1 MSTTK
6 QMSLG
11 EIINRLSSAI
21 EDDELFCKEELEMVH
36 NYCEQKNFMMS
47 AADLSAIRRAG
58 LIDSFENWKEEH
70 SLYGLTFEQAKKR
83 KDYFF
88 TFNELPSLI
97 DDLRHGYMSATCEN
111 GEPYRG
117 AAVLE
122 IGHVDVEL
130 NITTYEQTGIITGFS
145 EDKRPILGYFVCIK
159 QGERDDDWVSDNY
172 IDNDIHINWHADDW
186 QEVLEKD
193 MFLALNE
200 YVIKHHLSYDEPNIR
215 PYIQSRP
222 IVPDMRTEKDSYES
236 MVLEYLEL
244 FDSDDHIVN
253 RDGNNFLIA
262 NYRTFTS
269 YKLEVIDGRLK
280 VLQEAKVLQ
289 DCIENAKSAYDVDPE
304 IMNKIQDFE
313 KKWYKKNDISINDD
327 KILKEI
333 HEEAK
338 RACEGLDEYC
348 ETLED
353 SYVCREHIL
362 RILDIIENLT
372 KGSEKKGE

>member
-1 MSTTK
+1 
-6 QMSLG
+6 
-11 EIINRLSSAI
+11 
-21 EDDELFCKEELEMVH
+21 
-36 NYCEQKNFMMS
+36 
-47 AADLSAIRRAG
+47 
-58 LIDSFENWKEEH
+58 
-70 SLYGLTFEQAKKR
+70 
-83 KDYFF
+83 
-88 TFNELPSLI
+88 
-97 DDLRHGYMSATCEN
+97 
-111 GEPYRG
+111 
-117 AAVLE
+117 
-122 IGHVDVEL
+122 
-130 NITTYEQTGIITGFS
+130 
-145 EDKRPILGYFVCIK
+145 
-159 QGERDDDWVSDNY
+159 
-172 IDNDIHINWHADDW
+172 
-186 QEVLEKD
+186 

-253 RDGNNFLIA
+253 RNGNNFLIA

-338 RACEGLDEYC
+338 RACDGLDEYC

-372 KGSEKKGE
+372 KDSEKKGEHLL